1 MPPHNVEP
9 VYNADVGS
17 THSSTPANSELVM
30 VTGYTDIAKL
40 AHTPTGEEGS
50 GIYAFTLNSHS
61 GKLTAEGSMQVSP
74 NPAFLVKHPK
84 LDIVYG
90 TTECIDQPGEVLTF
104 ALDSNAPSKMKLMDR
119 QQAGGRSTCYLKVSQ
134 DCSTMTAVNYWD
146 AKVCVLPLTESG
158 EAKSVSFTANHPGNE
173 YVEQNNPDRTEHWQY
188 RQRWPHSHCA
198 EVEPYS
204 SGQGRFYVCDLG
216 RDSVMEYEMEKDQ
229 TLRRTGE
236 VKLQAGL
243 GPRHCVFHP
252 RVKAC
257 FIVNEL
263 TSSVSVY
270 KYNKKELDGGEE
282 EASTPGALLEH
293 VQTLSTLP
301 VDWQDKQTI
310 KNGVWKAASHCS
322 EIRIH
327 PSGRLLFVG
336 NRGHDSLAVFK
347 IDERKGGE
355 LTLACIQPS
364 NGECP
369 RNYNFSATG
378 QWCVI
383 GNQNSNNVS
392 VFEVD
397 VDNGTLALKS
407 QLPCPS
413 PNYVYFI
420 PKSTLV
426 PSTGN

>member
-1 MPPHNVEP
+1 
-9 VYNADVGS
+9 
-17 THSSTPANSELVM
+17 
-30 VTGYTDIAKL
+30 
-40 AHTPTGEEGS
+40 
-50 GIYAFTLNSHS
+50 
-61 GKLTAEGSMQVSP
+61 
-74 NPAFLVKHPK
+74 
-84 LDIVYG
+84 
-90 TTECIDQPGEVLTF
+90 
-104 ALDSNAPSKMKLMDR
+104 
-119 QQAGGRSTCYLKVSQ
+119 
-134 DCSTMTAVNYWD
+134 
-146 AKVCVLPLTESG
+146 
-158 EAKSVSFTANHPGNE
+158 
-173 YVEQNNPDRTEHWQY
+173 
-188 RQRWPHSHCA
+188 
-198 EVEPYS
+198 
-204 SGQGRFYVCDLG
+204 
-216 RDSVMEYEMEKDQ
+216 MEKDQ